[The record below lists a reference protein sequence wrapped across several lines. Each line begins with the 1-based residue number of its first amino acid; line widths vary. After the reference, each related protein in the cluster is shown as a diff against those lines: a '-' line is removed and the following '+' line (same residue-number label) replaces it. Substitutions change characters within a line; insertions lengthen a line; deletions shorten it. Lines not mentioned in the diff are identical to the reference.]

1 MNRASLGP
9 FPVLSAGME
18 PGGAKRERGGRPVWA
33 ILRPGSRVGCGR
45 RACHARTEHKEGTAL
60 KAIEPGSGSD
70 DAAEIAAAEA
80 EARVPLWGRP
90 GFLVRRLH
98 QIHSALFL
106 EECKAFN
113 ITPVQYG
120 LMSTLL
126 QHSGSDQRSLGVE
139 IGIDRTNVADVLERL
154 AERGLVRRERS
165 ETDRRSMNAYLTDEG
180 RELVEQMY
188 ASMTRAQQRLLEP
201 LAPEFRPA
209 FLAMLTQLV
218 EGNNKYSR
226 AELRIDF
233 KGRKGARR
241 KSAEDD

>member
-1 MNRASLGP
+1 M
-9 FPVLSAGME
+9 
-18 PGGAKRERGGRPVWA
+18 
-33 ILRPGSRVGCGR
+33 
-45 RACHARTEHKEGTAL
+45 
-60 KAIEPGSGSD
+60 
-70 DAAEIAAAEA
+70 
-80 EARVPLWGRP
+80 PLWERP

-188 ASMTRAQQRLLEP
+188 ASMAQAQQRLLEP

-241 KSAEDD
+241 KSGEDD